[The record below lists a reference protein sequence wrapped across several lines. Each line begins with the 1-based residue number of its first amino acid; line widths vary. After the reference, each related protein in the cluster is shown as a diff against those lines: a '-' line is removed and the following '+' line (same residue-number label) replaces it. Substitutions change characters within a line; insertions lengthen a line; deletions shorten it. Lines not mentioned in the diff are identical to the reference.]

1 MSVRAST
8 GFRRERAAVPSARA
22 FVTRALRSAG
32 ASDDTIERLE
42 LAVAEACNNVVFHAI
57 SRSFTVQ
64 VAIDDDRA
72 VVTVTDD
79 GAGFVP
85 MAHPVMPP
93 PLATGKR
100 GIPLME
106 ALIDRVDVSS
116 GAGGTTVVLDQP
128 TGSATGRGATLVAE
142 V

>member
-1 MSVRAST
+1 VPSVRA
-8 GFRRERAAVPSARA
+8 
-22 FVTRALRSAG
+22 FVKRALRSAG

-42 LAVAEACNNVVFHAI
+42 LAVAEACNNVVFHTTGPA
-57 SRSFTVQ
+57 FTVN

-72 VVTVTDD
+72 VIEITDD

-85 MAHPVMPP
+85 MVRPAMPP
-93 PLATGKR
+93 PLATGHR

-106 ALIDRVDVSS
+106 ALVDRVDVSS

-128 TGSATGRGATLVAE
+128 LRGAPGRRATLVAE
-142 V
+142 A